1 MRKDA
6 DERLDREIR
15 IEIRTEQGID
25 SRMALAKSL
34 EELADES
41 ELTKMSEVIS
51 DMLTRQQEQKQ
62 EQKTEWKERKKK
74 IDAVVLQTEIKYGR
88 IVTPSTSKHKKAETN

>member
-41 ELTKMSEVIS
+41 ELTKMSEVVS
-51 DMLTRQQEQKQ
+51 DMLTR
-62 EQKTEWKERKKK
+62 
-74 IDAVVLQTEIKYGR
+74 
-88 IVTPSTSKHKKAETN
+88 